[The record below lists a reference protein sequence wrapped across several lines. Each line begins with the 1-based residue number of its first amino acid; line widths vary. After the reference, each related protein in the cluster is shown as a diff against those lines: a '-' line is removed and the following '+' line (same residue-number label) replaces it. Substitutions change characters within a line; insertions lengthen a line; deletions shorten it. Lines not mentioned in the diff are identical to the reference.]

1 MSFLLDPPL
10 LFAAG
15 FLVHLMGKALGWER
29 RAKIALGT
37 GLVVLFWAVSSLL
50 YMNVLGCVF
59 PCFCYGVT
67 WLPTMVCHQGTPID
81 AATFMV
87 SGVPWVPFVGSVP
100 LWAAAALFLLYIIW
114 VFIGYDLA
122 LKFTKRKVSDG
133 SGYILILV
141 LFPLWTLLGY
151 WISAEVGSAIGP
163 GTANLLNYLLR
174 TSITTGTGLSKALQF
189 VLNPLWLVLGYAL
202 VLWRTAPQPASG
214 PALTKDDV
222 KSGGLDLG
230 ETQFA
235 VARDE
240 DSVKCVQQA
249 LKDLGTKAGWI
260 DDNGTAEDAMKHV
273 VKDGDSVLIKV
284 NICGGVVQRKG

>member
-87 SGVPWVPFVGSVP
+87 SGVPWVPFVGNVP
-100 LWAAAALFLLYIIW
+100 PWAAAIGMSFSSLL
-114 VFIGYDLA
+114 V
-122 LKFTKRKVSDG
+122 
-133 SGYILILV
+133 
-141 LFPLWTLLGY
+141 
-151 WISAEVGSAIGP
+151 
-163 GTANLLNYLLR
+163 
-174 TSITTGTGLSKALQF
+174 
-189 VLNPLWLVLGYAL
+189 VLNAL
-202 VLWRTAPQPASG
+202 RLTRRP
-214 PALTKDDV
+214 PALT
-222 KSGGLDLG
+222 
-230 ETQFA
+230 
-235 VARDE
+235 
-240 DSVKCVQQA
+240 
-249 LKDLGTKAGWI
+249 
-260 DDNGTAEDAMKHV
+260 AE
-273 VKDGDSVLIKV
+273 S
-284 NICGGVVQRKG
+284 